1 MFWLAKLK
9 ISLRTC
15 FEFFYETS
23 NFIFQVKASL
33 HLIDHNLELMHTN
46 TQEAEGDEK
55 AEVQVSFSNIWHWN
69 QSVFI
74 HLTLGPI
81 SIHKCNG
88 YKLGELPRQADG
100 EQDQEACLLC
110 LGGFPFHRCHYINI
124 LRARRHKIVKLFIY
138 ITGGPE
144 HWGLQHGEQPGLHE
158 RGLWQVLC
166 LEGGAQRLV
175 NTREISSITCDCPTS
190 NPELGA

>member
-110 LGGFPFHRCHYINI
+110 LGGFPFSQMPLSKHFEGSQTQNCKAIHIYYRWTWT
-124 LRARRHKIVKLFIY
+124 LGTTTWRTTRASRERTLTSSLPGGGSTA
-138 ITGGPE
+138 TGE
-144 HWGLQHGEQPGLHE
+144 H
-158 RGLWQVLC
+158 
-166 LEGGAQRLV
+166 QRDIKHHMWL
-175 NTREISSITCDCPTS
+175 S
-190 NPELGA
+190 NK